1 MPVYNGGSYLRPAI
15 LSILNQD
22 FEDFELLIIDDGSI
36 DASMEVANSFNDPRI
51 RIEPN
56 GKNLG
61 LITSLNRGL
70 DLAKGEYVARMDA
83 DDIAFPKRLSTQ
95 VAFMESHPD
104 IGLCGTWYE
113 RESSEGTVAMKPP
126 VDDQLIRFF
135 LIFDTVFTHSTIL
148 LRRSFFENHHLRY
161 DPAYIYAEDFDL
173 WTRCALHMRLA
184 NIPEVL
190 LLYQDHADNTSN
202 RHKKEQVFTA
212 DKVRCR
218 YLETLELQPT
228 ANEYQIHNDL
238 IQFRLKGNIKELE
251 AAGSWLIRLA
261 KAAETTLDLP
271 SAAIFS
277 ELSRYWYGA
286 CAKHADNGLE
296 AWRIF
301 LKNPAGQQGRLI
313 WKAKL
318 LARCFLKRPAHE
330 SRQVI

>member
-1 MPVYNGGSYLRPAI
+1 MPVFNGGAYLRPAI

-22 FEDFELLIIDDGSI
+22 FEDFELLIIDDGST
-36 DASMEVANSFNDPRI
+36 DASLEVAKSFDDPRI
-51 RIEPN
+51 RIEAN

-70 DLAKGEYVARMDA
+70 DLARSEYVARMDA

-113 RESSEGTVAMKPP
+113 RESSEGTAVMKPP

-135 LIFDTVFTHSTIL
+135 LIFDTVFAHNTIL
-148 LRRSFFENHHLRY
+148 FRRSLLESHHLRY
-161 DPAYIYAEDFDL
+161 DPGYRYAEDFEL

-190 LLYQDHADNTSN
+190 LRYHYHADNTSN
-202 RHKKEQVFTA
+202 RHKKEQVRTA

-218 YLETLELQPT
+218 YLETLGLQPT

-238 IQFRLKGNIKELE
+238 IQFRLKGNIRKLE
-251 AAGSWLIRLA
+251 AAASWLLRLA

-271 SAAIFS
+271 PAAIVS

-286 CAKHADNGLE
+286 CASHADEGLE
-296 AWRIF
+296 TWKIF
-301 LKNPAGQQGRLI
+301 MKNPAGRQGK
-313 WKAKL
+313 WSWQAKL
-318 LARCFLKRPAHE
+318 LARCLLKRPVLEA
-330 SRQVI
+330 S